1 MSFNI
6 ERGRQGEQA
15 AAEYLLE
22 HGFEILHRNWRS
34 GHYELDIVAVRDG
47 VLHVVEVKC
56 RKKGT
61 PFTAPEEALT
71 PAKQRSLLR
80 AAAGYAALL
89 PHRKRCPDRPCSRRN
104 GRKFGVRDTLCPRC
118 GHSEM
123 VRFVYYTKKS

>member
-56 RKKGT
+56 RKKDSL
-61 PFTAPEEALT
+61 TAPEEALT

-80 AAAGYAALL
+80 AAAGYAALYRIESDVRIDL
-89 PHRKRCPDRPCSRRN
+89 VAVEMDENSEFEIRYVPDA
-104 GRKFGVRDTLCPRC
+104 VIPRW
-118 GHSEM
+118 
-123 VRFVYYTKKS
+123 